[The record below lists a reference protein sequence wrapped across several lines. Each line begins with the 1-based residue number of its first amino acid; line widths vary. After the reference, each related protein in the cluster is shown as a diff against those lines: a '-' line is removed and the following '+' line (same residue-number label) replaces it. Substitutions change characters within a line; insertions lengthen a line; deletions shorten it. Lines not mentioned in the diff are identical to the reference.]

1 MGAILGACLA
11 LQKSSRMDR
20 SAAATSQLPFSIASN
35 YSRPVKKRHT
45 LCRLLIALTFAVL
58 AGSETTGASAASAN
72 SIYDAEAGRV
82 TINRLPNL
90 GGGITAFV
98 TIDGVSAGRI
108 RYGQSYHSS
117 LVPGDHF
124 ISIMVYPNH
133 MILSPAE
140 KRFKVQGG
148 QSYMFTLKWQGDRLV
163 LM

>member
-1 MGAILGACLA
+1 M
-11 LQKSSRMDR
+11 
-20 SAAATSQLPFSIASN
+20 
-35 YSRPVKKRHT
+35 
-45 LCRLLIALTFAVL
+45 LIFAVL
-58 AGSETTGASAASAN
+58 AGSETTGAFAASVTA
-72 SIYDAEAGRV
+72 IPDAEAGRV

-90 GGGITAFV
+90 GGGVTAFV

-117 LVPGDHF
+117 LAPGDHS

-133 MILSPAE
+133 MILFPAE

-148 QSYMFTLKWQGDRLV
+148 QSYMFTLQWQGDRLV